1 MATKKTPA
9 AQQATRVPR
18 RFKVGLYVTYQNSQA
33 SAYVVDVSENQLEL
47 FYNVNR
53 HRYLLAR
60 SQDELIKDLELLLIL
75 GALGLMTPEGI
86 EEATGSLAT
95 DESNGEDDTGVLS
108 PENQEYA
115 DWLRETVVACC
126 GSLASRVREVDAIT
140 DECAVV
146 LTCVVSL

>member
-33 SAYVVDVSENQLEL
+33 SSYVVDVSENQLEL

-75 GALGLMTPEGI
+75 GSLGLMTPEGI

-115 DWLRETVVACC
+115 DWLRETAVTSC

>member
-75 GALGLMTPEGI
+75 GALGLMTPECI

-95 DESNGEDDTGVLS
+95 AESNGEDDTGVLS

-115 DWLRETVVACC
+115 DWLRETAVASC

-140 DECAVV
+140 DDCAVV

>member
-18 RFKVGLYVTYQNSQA
+18 RFNVGLYVTYQNSQA

-95 DESNGEDDTGVLS
+95 AESNGEDDTGVLS

-115 DWLRETVVACC
+115 DWLRETAVASC

>member
-47 FYNVNR
+47 FYSVNR

-115 DWLRETVVACC
+115 DWLRETAVASC

>member
-53 HRYLLAR
+53 HRYLLPAR
-60 SQDELIKDLELLLIL
+60 RTS
-75 GALGLMTPEGI
+75 
-86 EEATGSLAT
+86 
-95 DESNGEDDTGVLS
+95 
-108 PENQEYA
+108 
-115 DWLRETVVACC
+115 
-126 GSLASRVREVDAIT
+126 
-140 DECAVV
+140 
-146 LTCVVSL
+146 

>member
-18 RFKVGLYVTYQNSQA
+18 RFNVGLYVTYQNSQA

-115 DWLRETVVACC
+115 DWLRETAVASC